1 MSYSPNIVVSMLFSN
16 LFSIRFSTNRKQVP
30 EKPGVFRF
38 VQVPLSCQA
47 RSDINASTLAGA
59 VGWCGGGVMTFITTF
74 PIPVMDIFPAPILGP
89 HDAVGRLNKCKCR
102 KNTSESS
109 RNSSFR
115 SPCTHGW
122 RMGGSRFFAVPDKQR
137 SFFLLILQARVTASG
152 SIAAVQNVLASY
164 ISTLGCARCLV
175 GCEL

>member
-74 PIPVMDIFPAPILGP
+74 PIPVMDVFPAPILGL

-102 KNTSESS
+102 KNTSKSS

-115 SPCTHGW
+115 SPRTHGW

-137 SFFLLILQARVTASG
+137 SFFSAHIASACYSFGVCCCSAKRFGELYINFGMRTMPGRV
-152 SIAAVQNVLASY
+152 
-164 ISTLGCARCLV
+164 
-175 GCEL
+175 